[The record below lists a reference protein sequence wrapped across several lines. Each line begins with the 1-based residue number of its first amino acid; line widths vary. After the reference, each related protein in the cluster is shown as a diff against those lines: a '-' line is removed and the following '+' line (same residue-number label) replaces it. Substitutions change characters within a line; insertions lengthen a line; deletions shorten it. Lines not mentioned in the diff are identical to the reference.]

1 MTVPKLI
8 VTISNEKENSSSSS
22 QNIDLTLSNIL
33 RAQLSSPLDDELNQN
48 AFEPNDV
55 MNINA

>member
-8 VTISNEKENSSSSS
+8 VTVSNEKENSSSSS